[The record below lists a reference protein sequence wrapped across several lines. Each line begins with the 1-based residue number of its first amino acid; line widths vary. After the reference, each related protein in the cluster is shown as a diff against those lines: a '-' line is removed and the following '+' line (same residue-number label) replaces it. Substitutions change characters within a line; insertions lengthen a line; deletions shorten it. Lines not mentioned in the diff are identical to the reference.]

1 MSILALTYTAWT
13 LEIGTNVPSF
23 KFTRQTRQ
31 VPSFRLSL
39 QLGTHMYWL
48 HSPYPQVPSCT
59 IFFLAW
65 NTASM
70 LCSEHCFFACFYA
83 RNTAFLPAS
92 VLGTLLPPML
102 CSEHCLLVCFYALLG
117 TLLLCLLLCSAFS
130 LDTARNP
137 AY

>member
-48 HSPYPQVPSCT
+48 HSPNPQVPSCT
-59 IFFLAW
+59 ILFL
-65 NTASM
+65 
-70 LCSEHCFFACFYA
+70 A
-83 RNTAFLPAS
+83 RNTAS

-117 TLLLCLLLCSAFS
+117 TLLLCLLLCSAQNTAS
-130 LDTARNP
+130 LP
-137 AY
+137 ASIFCS